1 MLFKVSFIIPLSLP
15 KARLTCDDMTGH
27 PYEPTI
33 AASGIDS
40 TIKIYSPDQKAQE
53 DARRGINVLDPDNP
67 TVSTVGGLRT
77 CKRLDDSYRILS
89 QNDVDRQGGMSDAF
103 VTVRS
108 PFPFLF
114 PSFLSSDL
122 CGLEVD
128 VSNCI

>member
-1 MLFKVSFIIPLSLP
+1 
-15 KARLTCDDMTGH
+15 MTGH

-40 TIKIYSPDQKAQE
+40 TIKIYSPDQRAQE
-53 DARRGINVLDPDNP
+53 DAHRGINVLDPDNP
-67 TVSTVGGLRT
+67 TVSAVGGLRS

-108 PFPFLF
+108 SPSSLF
-114 PSFLSSDL
+114 GSF
-122 CGLEVD
+122 
-128 VSNCI
+128 